1 MNASPNLTD
10 PYDPMAGTLAR
21 TAMQCQARGCD
32 GCLVCRSAG
41 AEQVVQE
48 RHKTAGG
55 AGAAPDSFA
64 RADAVP
70 DPWAR
75 DGAQS
80 GPNASPRR
88 ANAGSGLAPTPGL
101 NVNILALDLGTK
113 LGWAVRARDGA
124 VWHGTEVFTPRKSWT
139 PGQRWL
145 RARSFVTDLVVR
157 HQVHAI
163 AYEDVKRHAGTD
175 AAHAYGAFLCLV
187 QMVADSHRA
196 ALMPVGVGTIKKH
209 WTGKGNADKA
219 AMEAQAR
226 ARGFRPESDNDA
238 DALAI
243 LHWAMALAAA
253 RARAEQGPLC
263 SLAGIRERRI

>member
-1 MNASPNLTD
+1 MTSSQNLTD
-10 PYDPMAGTLAR
+10 AYDPMAGTLAGSY
-21 TAMQCQARGCD
+21 AR
-32 GCLVCRSAG
+32 AG
-41 AEQVVQE
+41 AFQGEPFPPLGNPE
-48 RHKTAGG
+48 RGT
-55 AGAAPDSFA
+55 ST
-64 RADAVP
+64 VP
-70 DPWAR
+70 DV
-75 DGAQS
+75 
-80 GPNASPRR
+80 
-88 ANAGSGLAPTPGL
+88 PGNVPAL

-226 ARGFRPESDNDA
+226 ARGFRPETDNDA

-243 LHWAMALAAA
+243 LHWAVA
-253 RARAEQGPLC
+253 Q
-263 SLAGIRERRI
+263 ERNQ

>member
-10 PYDPMAGTLAR
+10 PYDPMAGTLAG
-21 TAMQCQARGCD
+21 TLAGSYAR
-32 GCLVCRSAG
+32 AG
-41 AEQVVQE
+41 AP
-48 RHKTAGG
+48 TAEL
-55 AGAAPDSFA
+55 AKINIEPT
-64 RADAVP
+64 

-75 DGAQS
+75 PEIANLRNS
-80 GPNASPRR
+80 SNSASEE
-88 ANAGSGLAPTPGL
+88 APAL

-243 LHWAMALAAA
+243 LHWAVA
-253 RARAEQGPLC
+253 Q
-263 SLAGIRERRI
+263 ERKA

>member
-1 MNASPNLTD
+1 MTSSQNLTD
-10 PYDPMAGTLAR
+10 AYDPMAGTLAR
-21 TAMQCQARGCD
+21 TAMQCAARGCD
-32 GCLVCRSAG
+32 GCLVCRP
-41 AEQVVQE
+41 
-48 RHKTAGG
+48 
-55 AGAAPDSFA
+55 AAPDSFA
-64 RADAVP
+64 RALDEISNFQSSESSAP
-70 DPWAR
+70 
-75 DGAQS
+75 GA
-80 GPNASPRR
+80 
-88 ANAGSGLAPTPGL
+88 APAL

-209 WTGKGNADKA
+209 WTGKGNADKD
-219 AMEAQAR
+219 AMTAQAKV
-226 ARGFRPESDNDA
+226 RGYRPETDNDS

-243 LHWAMALAAA
+243 LHWAVD
-253 RARAEQGPLC
+253 Q
-263 SLAGIRERRI
+263 ERKA

>member
-1 MNASPNLTD
+1 MTASQNLTD
-10 PYDPMAGTLAR
+10 ACDPMAGTLA
-21 TAMQCQARGCD
+21 G
-32 GCLVCRSAG
+32 SY
-41 AEQVVQE
+41 
-48 RHKTAGG
+48 
-55 AGAAPDSFA
+55 A
-64 RADAVP
+64 RAGDMP
-70 DPWAR
+70 DPWAHP
-75 DGAQS
+75 GAETF
-80 GPNASPRR
+80 R
-88 ANAGSGLAPTPGL
+88 ATPEARINAGFDPGAGAGPAPAL

-113 LGWAVRARDGA
+113 LGWAV
-124 VWHGTEVFTPRKSWT
+124 
-139 PGQRWL
+139 

-219 AMEAQAR
+219 AVEAQAR

-243 LHWAMALAAA
+243 LHWAVEQEKAA
-253 RARAEQGPLC
+253 
-263 SLAGIRERRI
+263 

>member
-1 MNASPNLTD
+1 MTAPNLTSQAD
-10 PYDPMAGTLAR
+10 VALDHMAGTLAKR
-21 TAMQCQARGCD
+21 AEVLATAC
-32 GCLVCRSAG
+32 
-41 AEQVVQE
+41 
-48 RHKTAGG
+48 GG
-55 AGAAPDSFA
+55 YAMPSEGGGVLPPLGSCA
-64 RADAVP
+64 RAGVP
-70 DPWAR
+70 TSEPAKINIEAADPWDR
-75 DGAQS
+75 PGDQTCVTS
-80 GPNASPRR
+80 PESRASACGTVVP
-88 ANAGSGLAPTPGL
+88 APGL

-145 RARSFVTDLVVR
+145 RARSFVTDLVIR

-226 ARGFRPESDNDA
+226 ARGFRPDSDNDA

-243 LHWAMALAAA
+243 LHWAVA
-253 RARAEQGPLC
+253 Q
-263 SLAGIRERRI
+263 ERKA

>member
-1 MNASPNLTD
+1 MTSSQNLTD
-10 PYDPMAGTLAR
+10 AYDPMAGTLAGSY
-21 TAMQCQARGCD
+21 AR
-32 GCLVCRSAG
+32 AG
-41 AEQVVQE
+41 AP
-48 RHKTAGG
+48 TAEPEKINIE
-55 AGAAPDSFA
+55 AA
-64 RADAVP
+64 

-75 DGAQS
+75 PGDQTCVTYPES
-80 GPNASPRR
+80 RASAYGTVVP
-88 ANAGSGLAPTPGL
+88 APGL

-243 LHWAMALAAA
+243 LHWAVA
-253 RARAEQGPLC
+253 Q
-263 SLAGIRERRI
+263 ERKA

>member
-10 PYDPMAGTLAR
+10 PYDPMAGTLAGTGRITYSPDFQSEKSATARVLQAHSPATPHESLPQPFGGR
-21 TAMQCQARGCD
+21 TRMQCQARGCD
-32 GCLVCRSAG
+32 GCLVC
-41 AEQVVQE
+41 V
-48 RHKTAGG
+48 
-55 AGAAPDSFA
+55 PDSFA
-64 RADAVP
+64 RAQGEIANS
-70 DPWAR
+70 R
-75 DGAQS
+75 NSSSSTS
-80 GPNASPRR
+80 GV
-88 ANAGSGLAPTPGL
+88 

-163 AYEDVKRHAGTD
+163 AYEDVKRHVGTD

-243 LHWAMALAAA
+243 LHWAVA
-253 RARAEQGPLC
+253 Q
-263 SLAGIRERRI
+263 ERKA

>member
-10 PYDPMAGTLAR
+10 PYDPMAGTLA
-21 TAMQCQARGCD
+21 G
-32 GCLVCRSAG
+32 SY
-41 AEQVVQE
+41 
-48 RHKTAGG
+48 
-55 AGAAPDSFA
+55 A
-64 RADAVP
+64 RAGTFQDEPFPPLGEPEHGTSTVP
-70 DPWAR
+70 DV
-75 DGAQS
+75 
-80 GPNASPRR
+80 
-88 ANAGSGLAPTPGL
+88 PGDVPAL

-163 AYEDVKRHAGTD
+163 AYEDVKRHVGTD

-209 WTGKGNADKA
+209 WTGKGNADKD
-219 AMEAQAR
+219 AMLAQAR
-226 ARGFRPESDNDA
+226 ARGFRPDSDNDA

-243 LHWAMALAAA
+243 LHWAVA
-253 RARAEQGPLC
+253 Q
-263 SLAGIRERRI
+263 ERKA

>member
-1 MNASPNLTD
+1 MTASHNLTEA
-10 PYDPMAGTLAR
+10 YDPMAGTLAGSY
-21 TAMQCQARGCD
+21 AR
-32 GCLVCRSAG
+32 AG
-41 AEQVVQE
+41 APTSESAKINIE
-48 RHKTAGG
+48 PA
-55 AGAAPDSFA
+55 
-64 RADAVP
+64 

-80 GPNASPRR
+80 SMITPESR
-88 ANAGSGLAPTPGL
+88 ANAGSGVAPTPGL

-163 AYEDVKRHAGTD
+163 AYEEVKRHAGTD

-243 LHWAMALAAA
+243 LHWAVA
-253 RARAEQGPLC
+253 Q
-263 SLAGIRERRI
+263 ERKA